1 MKIRKSQ
8 ENEYDIE
15 LVDSE
20 ENIQDVYYGPDQGKN
35 ILYTY
40 YWYNDNRGRLKQELR
55 PPGFYHGKP
64 RIYIKENIEKEETN
78 KLISHLEVYY
88 GKKLLAKTDKILPEY
103 SNSYLGYKND
113 EDSRFQI
120 RTTVNFL
127 LNEGGWKLYKIEDQS
142 RFRKPKKILH
152 KIKISPIKKKKVVC
166 KCKKTVKKRK

>member
-15 LVDSE
+15 LIDSE
-20 ENIQDVYYGPDQGKN
+20 GNIQDVSYGPDQRKN

-40 YWYNDNRGRLKQELR
+40 YWYNNNAGKLKQELR
-55 PPGFYHGKP
+55 LPGFYHGKP
-64 RIYIKENIEKEETN
+64 RIYIKEDIEKVEDN
-78 KLISHLEVYY
+78 KLISHLKVYY
-88 GKKLLAKTDKILPEY
+88 GKKLLAETDKTLPEY
-103 SNSYLGYKND
+103 NSSYIGYKND

-152 KIKISPIKKKKVVC
+152 TIKRSPVKKKVVC
-166 KCKKTVKKRK
+166 KCKKPKVKK